1 MLKLAK
7 DDEGG
12 LRNRVEEKFPTAALA
27 AIDLPIDSWSEVRAD
42 SGALVELIY
51 PADLED

>member
-1 MLKLAK
+1 
-7 DDEGG
+7 
-12 LRNRVEEKFPTAALA
+12 LRKRVEDKFPTAALA
-27 AIDLPIDSWSEVRAD
+27 AIELPIDRWSEVEPG